1 MTADV
6 AHELRNPLAVQKAQ
20 LEAMMDG
27 VYPISAENL
36 QAALDQNTL
45 LTRLVGDLRTLALA
59 EAGELTLEQ
68 VEIDPGLLLARVVE
82 RHRPLAEKRNI
93 QLTLVSN
100 GGKAGYLLGDPDRL
114 DQILGNLLSNAFRY
128 TPDGGQI
135 TLELVPSGTS
145 IGMMIHDSGPGIPD
159 DALPHI
165 FERFYRA
172 DKSRSRQ
179 EGGTGLG
186 LAIARLLTQL
196 MGGTIMVENHPSGG
210 AIFTLQ
216 FPKA

>member
-68 VEIDPGLLLARVVE
+68 VEIDPGLLLVRVVE

-93 QLTLVSN
+93 QLTPVS
-100 GGKAGYLLGDPDRL
+100 
-114 DQILGNLLSNAFRY
+114 Y
-128 TPDGGQI
+128 THL
-135 TLELVPSGTS
+135 TLP
-145 IGMMIHDSGPGIPD
+145 
-159 DALPHI
+159 
-165 FERFYRA
+165 
-172 DKSRSRQ
+172 
-179 EGGTGLG
+179 
-186 LAIARLLTQL
+186 
-196 MGGTIMVENHPSGG
+196 TIYSV
-210 AIFTLQ
+210 
-216 FPKA
+216 